1 MSGAAFRFV
10 LLKFGSHY
18 AMKLNVSI
26 AGIFFPRLLSSNLFL
41 LPRKQNFVVRF
52 TLKKVFAEYLPPNSE
67 KSNSFYN
74 LVITPSRCSALLLAN
89 YKIIYSGEYVE
100 KGKLLDVFQ
109 SDQYLKKTEN
119 ESRQ

>member
-26 AGIFFPRLLSSNLFL
+26 AGILLSSNLFL